1 MSDLPAALPLWFL
14 LLSLS
19 VLGAIWGSFIA
30 ALCSRWPRGESVAHG
45 RSRCDHCSRPIAFYD
60 LIPLISYGLLKG
72 KCRNCNQAIGRRPFA
87 TELAGLAIGAIP
99 VLLLPADQA
108 LAAALFG
115 WLMLPL
121 VLLDHGHLWLP
132 NRLVLPL
139 ALTGFLVGPMQLPEL
154 ALEDRFAGLAAGFLS
169 LEIIRQAYKY
179 IRKQDGMGAG
189 DPKLLG
195 ALGIWL
201 GWQLLPFVLLGASA
215 IGLMMVIMARAP
227 VPDNRAAFPFGSYLC
242 IAAFL
247 VVLTL

>member
-1 MSDLPAALPLWFL
+1 MSDLLAALPLWFL

-30 ALCSRWPRGESVAHG
+30 ALCSRWPRGESVAQG
-45 RSRCDHCSRPIAFYD
+45 RSRCDHCSQPIASYD
-60 LIPLISYGLLKG
+60 LIPLASYALLKG
-72 KCRNCNQAIGRRPFA
+72 KCRNCNQAIGRRPFV

-108 LAAALFG
+108 VATALFG

-121 VLLDHGHLWLP
+121 ILLDHGHLWLP
-132 NRLVLPL
+132 NRLVRPL
-139 ALTGFLVGPMQLPEL
+139 ALTGFLVGPIMLPEVG
-154 ALEDRFAGLAAGFLS
+154 LEDRFAGMAAGFLG

-179 IRKQDGMGAG
+179 IRNQDGMGTG

-215 IGLMMVIMARAP
+215 VGLIMVIMARARNH
-227 VPDNRAAFPFGSYLC
+227 DHRTAFPFGSYLC
-242 IAAFL
+242 IAAYL